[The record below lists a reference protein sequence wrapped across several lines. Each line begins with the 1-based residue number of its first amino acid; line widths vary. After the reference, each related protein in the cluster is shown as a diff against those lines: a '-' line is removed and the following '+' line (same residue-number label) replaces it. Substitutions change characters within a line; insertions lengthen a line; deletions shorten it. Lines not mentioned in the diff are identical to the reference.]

1 MPTLLKEENAALHVF
16 RVEAGEHYWYVAESA
31 MEAAEMFAADEP
43 DLGDMD
49 VSVFEEPDD
58 EKCAVKPRKGDGT
71 FMVLAP
77 HKAGIA
83 EFRKDDPGYL
93 HNAEVRT
100 YKGWVRRKGKGFLGS
115 TV

>member
-1 MPTLLKEENAALHVF
+1 MPTLLKEEKAALHVF
-16 RVEAGEHYWYVAESA
+16 RVEADEHYWYIAENEH
-31 MEAAEMFAADEP
+31 EAARMFSEDKPHFGA
-43 DLGDMD
+43 LT
-49 VSVFEEPDD
+49 VSVFREPDD

-77 HKAGIA
+77 HKKGIE
-83 EFRKDDPGYL
+83 EFRRDDPGYL